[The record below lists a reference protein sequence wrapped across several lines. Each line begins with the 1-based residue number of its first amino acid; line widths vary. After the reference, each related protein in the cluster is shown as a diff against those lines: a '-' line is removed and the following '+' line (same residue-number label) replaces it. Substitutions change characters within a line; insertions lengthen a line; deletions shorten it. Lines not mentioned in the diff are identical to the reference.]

1 MRRGAGR
8 PVSGTVL
15 TLAYLPFRMAH
26 DNGGYP
32 CTFGDPNCDSIQ
44 PNPGQLALHLKT
56 HIPEADREFGC
67 AHCTKR
73 FNVESE
79 RDTHQE

>member
-1 MRRGAGR
+1 
-8 PVSGTVL
+8 
-15 TLAYLPFRMAH
+15 MAH